1 MKGRRKIKTDKW
13 LMMQQF
19 IEEARS
25 VLAQRAAHR
34 AEALPLFWP
43 PEKTVEEP
51 VGMLT
56 GIPAVVDTRTGRKR
70 KGRKVSD

>member
-1 MKGRRKIKTDKW
+1 MKGRRKVKTDKW
-13 LMMQQF
+13 LMMKQF

-25 VLAQRAAHR
+25 VLAQRAARR

-43 PEKTVEEP
+43 PETTVQEP
-51 VGMLT
+51 AGMLT
-56 GIPAVVDTRTGRKR
+56 GIQAVVATRPGRKR